1 MDHILRCHEIV
12 KEDFVR
18 GDNCYLY
25 DISGNKYLDLEA
37 GIWCTVLGHNHPR
50 INKTIKE
57 QVDNVMHLNYRCT
70 NLLAEEAAATLLDTV
85 SLPDGKCIF
94 LSSGSEAVE
103 FTVKAARLVTG
114 KSKFL
119 TLSDSY
125 LSAYGTAGTK
135 ASKTCVCFDWQE
147 CRNCEQTNGCENCS
161 KLVDITFDDIGAFVF
176 EPGSSSGAVRFPP
189 QKLIDAIVKKTK
201 DNKGLIVVDE
211 VTTGLGR
218 TGKWYGFE
226 YYELEPDVIAIGKGL
241 GNGYPV
247 SAVAIKGD
255 IANELEQSKFHYVQS
270 HQNDPLGCSIAQE
283 VIRVIKQE
291 DLVERSSSL
300 GEYFLALL
308 REIEGRH
315 KAIKEVRGR
324 GLMIGIEFIESHDK
338 FSVGSIYHKMLD
350 REFLIGYSQNLH
362 MVAFH
367 PALIMEKRAI
377 EDLVEQL
384 GHVLEEIA

>member
-25 DISGNKYLDLEA
+25 DTNGDKYLDLEA
-37 GIWCTVLGHNHPR
+37 GVWCTVLGHNHPR

-57 QVDNVMHLNYRCT
+57 QLDNVIHLNYRCT
-70 NLLAEEAAATLLDTV
+70 NYLAEEAAAMLLDTV

-103 FTVKAARLVTG
+103 FAVQAASLVTG

-125 LSAYGTAGTK
+125 LSAYGTSGTK
-135 ASKTCVCFDWQE
+135 ASKTCVCFDWQQ
-147 CRNCEQTNGCENCS
+147 CRNCEHTNGCENCS
-161 KLVDITFDDIGAFVF
+161 KLADIPLDDIGAFVF
-176 EPGSSSGAVRFPP
+176 EPGSNSGAVRFPP
-189 QKLIDAIVKKTK
+189 QKLIDAIAKKTK
-201 DNKGLIVVDE
+201 DNNGLLVVDE

-226 YYELEPDVIAIGKGL
+226 HYGLEPDVIAIGKGL

-247 SAVAIKGD
+247 SAVAIKDD

-291 DLVERSSSL
+291 DLVERSSTL
-300 GEYFLALL
+300 GEYFLAQL
-308 REIEGRH
+308 REIEDRH
-315 KAIKEVRGR
+315 KVIKEVRGR
-324 GLMIGIEFIESHDK
+324 GLLVGIEFKNDHDK
-338 FSVGSIYHKMLD
+338 FSTELIYRRMLD
-350 REFLIGYSQNLH
+350 KGFIIGYSQNLH
-362 MVAFH
+362 MAAFH
-367 PALIMEKRAI
+367 PALTIEKRDVA
-377 EDLVEQL
+377 DLVEQL
-384 GHVLEEIA
+384 DHVLEEIS

>member
-1 MDHILRCHEIV
+1 MDHILKCHEIV

-25 DISGNKYLDLEA
+25 DISDNKYIDLEA

-57 QVDNVMHLNYRCT
+57 QIDKIIHLNYRYT
-70 NLLAEEAAATLLDTV
+70 NLLAEEAAIVLLDTL

-103 FTVKAARLVTG
+103 FAVQAAKLITG
-114 KSKFL
+114 KSLFL

-125 LSAYGTAGTK
+125 LSAYGAAETK
-135 ASKTCVCFDWQE
+135 SPNTCIRFDWQQ
-147 CRNCEQTNGCENCS
+147 CRNCKNTNGCESCT
-161 KLVDITFDDIGAFVF
+161 KLCDILFEDIGAFVF

-189 QKLIDAIVKKTK
+189 QTLIDAIVRKIK
-201 DNKGLIVVDE
+201 NNNGLLVVDE

-226 YYELEPDVIAIGKGL
+226 HYELEPDIIAIGKGL

-247 SAVAIKGD
+247 SAVAMKNN
-255 IANELEQSKFHYVQS
+255 IADQLEKSKLHYIQS

-283 VIRVIKQE
+283 VIRAIKQE
-291 DLVERSSSL
+291 ALIDRSASL
-300 GEYFLALL
+300 GEYFIAQL
-308 REIEGRH
+308 RQ
-315 KAIKEVRGR
+315 IKEQHKIIKEIRGR
-324 GLMIGIEFIESHDK
+324 GLMIGIEFKNDHDK
-338 FSVGSIYHKMLD
+338 FSTGSVYRRMLD
-350 REFLIGYSQNLH
+350 RGFLLGYNPNLH
-362 MVAFH
+362 VIRFY
-367 PALIMEKRAI
+367 PALTIEKQI
-377 EDLVEQL
+377 VEGLVEQL
-384 GHVLEEIA
+384 VHVLKELV

>member
-1 MDHILRCHEIV
+1 MDHILNCHEIV

-18 GDNCYLY
+18 GDHCYLY
-25 DISGNKYLDLEA
+25 DLSGNKYLDLEA
-37 GIWCTVLGHNHPR
+37 GIWCTVLGHNHPQ

-57 QVDNVMHLNYRCT
+57 QLDNVIHLNYRYT

-103 FTVKAARLVTG
+103 FAVQAAKLVTG
-114 KSKFL
+114 RHIFL

-125 LSAYGTAGTK
+125 LSAYGAAGTIP
-135 ASKTCVCFDWQE
+135 SERCICFDWQE
-147 CRNCEQTNGCENCS
+147 CRDCEHTNGCDNCS
-161 KLVDITFDDIGAFVF
+161 KLVDIPFDDIGAFVF
-176 EPGSSSGAVRFPP
+176 EPGNSSGAVRFPP

-201 DNKGLIVVDE
+201 DNNGLLVVDE

-226 YYELEPDVIAIGKGL
+226 HYGLEPDVIAIGKGL

-270 HQNDPLGCSIAQE
+270 HQNDPLGCSIALE

-291 DLVERSSSL
+291 TLVERSSGL
-300 GEYFLALL
+300 GEYMLAKL
-308 REIEGRH
+308 REIKSRH
-315 KAIKEVRGR
+315 KVIEDVRGR
-324 GLMIGIEFIESHDK
+324 GLLIGIEFKEHHDK
-338 FSVGSIYHKMLD
+338 FSTGLIYRRMLD
-350 REFLIGYSQNLH
+350 KGFLIGYSQNLH
-362 MVAFH
+362 MAAFH
-367 PALIMEKRAI
+367 PALTIEKRDIA
-377 EDLVEQL
+377 DLVEQL
-384 GHVLEEIA
+384 DHVLEEIV